1 MRYGPYDPAVAAVP
15 DLSVVVLTWN
25 TRDRTLATLAAV
37 PAGAAPCT
45 HETVLVDNASDDGT
59 AAAVRAAF
67 PAVRVIES
75 PRNVGF
81 ARGHALALPHL
92 RGEVVV
98 FLNSDAVPAPG
109 ALAALVAYLRRT
121 PAAGLAVPPIADAS
135 GAPQKAGWRFPSARA
150 LLGLFT
156 PLGWGP
162 RRARRAA
169 PAAAPVPADPARE
182 ADVVETASGACLAVR
197 GDLLT
202 RLGGFDVGFPFYF
215 EDVDLCWRARR
226 LGAEV
231 HALARGPVVVHAGGA
246 STVGVRGPLRLPLLQ
261 GMLRHMRRRLPP
273 FRFAA
278 FACAVKAGYVVRC
291 VVAMLAASVAA
302 VVHGVTGAPA
312 RAARAAAAAREPL
325 WFLDHDLRALL
336 RAWGGPAPFRPLPA
350 PRGLRADGPRVRR
363 RGGSVPDAGPV
374 ADGRARRGPAG
385 LTDARG

>member
-1 MRYGPYDPAVAAVP
+1 MAAAP

-25 TRDRTLATLAAV
+25 TRARTLATLEAV
-37 PAGAAPCT
+37 AAGAAPASS
-45 HETVLVDNASDDGT
+45 EVLLVDNASDDGT

-81 ARGHALALPHL
+81 ARGHALALPHVT
-92 RGEVVV
+92 GDVVV
-98 FLNSDAVPAPG
+98 CLNSDAVPAPG
-109 ALAALVAYLRRT
+109 ALAALCAYLRRV
-121 PAAGLAVPPIADAS
+121 PAAGVVVPPIVDAA
-135 GAPQKAGWRFPSARA
+135 GVPQKAGWRLPSVRA
-150 LLGLFT
+150 LLDLFT
-156 PLGWGP
+156 PLGWAP
-162 RRARRAA
+162 RRARRGA
-169 PAAAPVPADPARE
+169 PAAAPRPADAARE

-197 GDLLT
+197 RDLLV

-231 HALARGPVVVHAGGA
+231 HALTRGPVVVHAGGA
-246 STVGVRGPLRLPLLQ
+246 STVAVKGPLRLPLLQ

-273 FRFAA
+273 ARFAA
-278 FACAVKAGYVVRC
+278 FACAVKAGYVVRS
-291 VVAMLAASVAA
+291 VVAMLAASAAA
-302 VVHGVTGAPA
+302 VAHALRGAPE
-312 RAARAAAAAREPL
+312 RAARAGAAAREPL

-336 RAWGGPAPFRPLPA
+336 RAWGGPAAFRPLPA
-350 PRGLRADGPRVRR
+350 ARGLRADGPRVRR